1 LADVFDALTS
11 RRPYKE
17 PYTYDDSMQVLE
29 SGSGTHF
36 DPSLLDMFA
45 AIARPLY
52 DEFSNQDIEKP
63 RLELE
68 TIVQKYFKEEV
79 GDLI

>member
-1 LADVFDALTS
+1 
-11 RRPYKE
+11 
-17 PYTYDDSMQVLE
+17 MQVLE
-29 SGSGTHF
+29 SGRGTHF
-36 DPSLLDMFA
+36 DPNLLDAFA

-52 DEFSNQDIEKP
+52 DEFSNQDIDKS

-68 TIVQKYFKEEV
+68 AIVQKYFREEV